1 MRLDFDENFFS
12 IKGTN
17 DYYCTIGKIVCS
29 WRSIKSAYDDRD
41 IIDVKTPLDELIQEI
56 DKNLNEINALEEKV
70 DVIDSRLYPYEYD
83 HCQIGDVKSMYWTFQ
98 SILEAIKKD
107 AIAYKKKLNK

>member
-1 MRLDFDENFFS
+1 MRTLFQLREQM
-12 IKGTN
+12 
-17 DYYCTIGKIVCS
+17 TIIASLVRLFAVGVQS
-29 WRSIKSAYDDRD
+29 NLSFDDRD

-70 DVIDSRLYPYEYD
+70 DMIDGCLPTYEYD
-83 HCQIGDVKSMYWTFQ
+83 HCQIGDVKSVYWNFQ
-98 SILEAIKKD
+98 FTLEAIKKE

>member
-1 MRLDFDENFFS
+1 MKLDFDENFFS

-29 WRSIKSAYDDRD
+29 WRSIKSVFDDRD
-41 IIDVKTPLDELIQEI
+41 IIDVKTPIDELIREI

-70 DVIDSRLYPYEYD
+70 DMIDGCLPTYEYD
-83 HCQIGDVKSMYWTFQ
+83 HCQIGDVKSTYWTFQ
-98 SILEAIKKD
+98 YILEDIKKE
-107 AIAYKKKLNK
+107 AIAYQKKLNK

>member
-1 MRLDFDENFFS
+1 MKLDFDENFFS

-29 WRSIKSAYDDRD
+29 WRSIKSVFDDSD
-41 IIDVKTPLDELIQEI
+41 IIDVKTPLAELIQEI
-56 DKNLNEINALEEKV
+56 DKNLNELNVLEEKV
-70 DVIDSRLYPYEYD
+70 DMIDSRLYPYEYD
-83 HCQIGDVKSMYWTFQ
+83 HCQIYDVKSTYWTFQ
-98 SILEAIKKD
+98 SILEEIKKD

>member
-1 MRLDFDENFFS
+1 MKLDFDENIFS

-41 IIDVKTPLDELIQEI
+41 IIDVKTPLAELIKEI
-56 DKNLNEINALEEKV
+56 DKNLNEINALQEKV

-83 HCQIGDVKSMYWTFQ
+83 HCQIGDVKSTYWTFK

-107 AIAYKKKLNK
+107 AIAYQKELTK

>member
-1 MRLDFDENFFS
+1 MKLDFDENYFS

-29 WRSIKSAYDDRD
+29 WRSIKSVYDDSD
-41 IIDVKTPLDELIQEI
+41 IIDVKTPLAELIQDI

-70 DVIDSRLYPYEYD
+70 DMIDGCLYPYEYD
-83 HCQIGDVKSMYWTFQ
+83 QCQIGDVKQEYWYFEFTF
-98 SILEAIKKD
+98 EEFKKD
-107 AIAYKKKLNK
+107 AIAYQKKLNK

>member
-1 MRLDFDENFFS
+1 MKIALDETCFS

-29 WRSIKSAYDDRD
+29 LRELKSIYDDRD
-41 IIDVKTPLDELIQEI
+41 IIDVKTPLDELIKEI
-56 DKNLNEINALEEKV
+56 DKNLNEINALQEKIEM
-70 DVIDSRLYPYEYD
+70 IDGCLPTYEYD
-83 HCQIGDVKSMYWTFQ
+83 YCQIGDVKSVYWSFEF
-98 SILEAIKKD
+98 IFEDMKKD

>member
-1 MRLDFDENFFS
+1 MKTSIDENIFS

-17 DYYCTIGKIVCS
+17 EYYCTIGKIVCS
-29 WRSIKSAYDDRD
+29 WRELKSAYDDRD
-41 IIDVKTPLDELIQEI
+41 IIDVKTPLDELIKEI
-56 DKNLNEINALEEKV
+56 DKNLNEINAIQEKV
-70 DVIDSRLYPYEYD
+70 DVIDSRLYHYEYD
-83 HCQIGDVKSMYWTFQ
+83 HCQIGDVKSTYWTFQ

>member
-1 MRLDFDENFFS
+1 MKLDFDENFFS

-17 DYYCTIGKIVCS
+17 EYYCTIGKIVCS
-29 WRSIKSAYDDRD
+29 WRSIKSIFDDRD

-56 DKNLNEINALEEKV
+56 DNNLNEINAIQEKV
-70 DVIDSRLYPYEYD
+70 DMIDSRLYPYEYD

>member
-1 MRLDFDENFFS
+1 MKLDFDETFFS

-29 WRSIKSAYDDRD
+29 WRSIKSVYDDRD
-41 IIDVKTPLDELIQEI
+41 IIDVKTPLAELIQEI
-56 DKNLNEINALEEKV
+56 DKNLNEINALQDKV
-70 DVIDSRLYPYEYD
+70 DIIDSRLYPYEYD

>member
-1 MRLDFDENFFS
+1 MDFDENSFS

-29 WRSIKSAYDDRD
+29 WRSIKSVFDDSD
-41 IIDVKTPLDELIQEI
+41 IIDVKTPLAELIQEI

-70 DVIDSRLYPYEYD
+70 DMIDSRLYPYEYD
-83 HCQIGDVKSMYWTFQ
+83 HCQIGDVKSVYWNFQ
-98 SILEAIKKD
+98 FTLEAIKKE
-107 AIAYKKKLNK
+107 AIAYQKKLNK

>member
-1 MRLDFDENFFS
+1 MKLDFDENIFS

-29 WRSIKSAYDDRD
+29 WRSIKSVYDDRD
-41 IIDVKTPLDELIQEI
+41 IIDVKTPLAELIQYI
-56 DKNLNEINALEEKV
+56 DKNLNEINALQEKV

-83 HCQIGDVKSMYWTFQ
+83 HCQIGDVKSTYWTFQ
-98 SILEAIKKD
+98 SILEDIKKD